1 MEGMMRGDQERQEGF
16 IVFTS
21 LEDRIP
27 ADHPLRAIRRM
38 VDKALREMSPLI
50 DSLYAERGR
59 ISIPPEYLL
68 RAQMVQ
74 ILFAI
79 PSERRLCEHLEYN
92 LLFRWFVGL
101 PLSEPVWHPTT
112 FTKNRDRL
120 LSSEVA
126 GAFFEKIRAQ
136 AEAEKLLSREHFS
149 VDGTLLEAAASLKS
163 FRAKDEGGPKDG
175 GNTPVGGGGRN
186 PEVDFHGERRSNA
199 THASTTDPEARLAK
213 KGRGKEAKLAY
224 AGHIVVENR
233 HGLIVGCDLTPA
245 TGTAEEEAAL
255 TLLSCER
262 ARRRGRLTVGAD
274 KGYHTKNF
282 VKKTRALRITPHVAE
297 KKRCNVI
304 DQRTTGWEG
313 YQVSMRRRKIV
324 EEPFGWMK
332 TFGGLRKLRH
342 RGTKK
347 VRAVFTFT
355 CACFNLVRL
364 RNLGA
369 ELCPE

>member
-1 MEGMMRGDQERQEGF
+1 
-16 IVFTS
+16 
-21 LEDRIP
+21 
-27 ADHPLRAIRRM
+27 
-38 VDKALREMSPLI
+38 MSPLL

-120 LSSEVA
+120 LTAEVA
-126 GAFFEKIRAQ
+126 GTFFEKIRTQ
-136 AEAEKLLSREHFS
+136 AEARKLLSKEHFS
-149 VDGTLLEAAASLKS
+149 VDGTLIEAAASLKS
-163 FRAKDEGGPKDG
+163 FRPKDESKDRDG
-175 GNTPVGGGGRN
+175 DGSSPARGGGRN
-186 PEVDFHGERRSNA
+186 PEVDFRGERRSNT

-262 ARRRGRLTVGAD
+262 ARRKGRLTVGAD
-274 KGYHTKNF
+274 KAYHTKNF
-282 VKKTRALRITPHVAE
+282 VKKTRAMRITPHVAE
-297 KKRCNVI
+297 KKRFNAI

-313 YQVSMRRRKIV
+313 YQVSMCRRKIV

-332 TFGGLRKLRH
+332 TVGGLHKLRH

-364 RNLGA
+364 RNLEA
-369 ELCPE
+369 ELCLE